1 MRLGASTAATASRKR
16 EVAGVGEAPPAEDDR
31 LAGIMAVWRQ
41 WRWLR
46 GRAAGRR
53 AVEAGEWRALL
64 SGPNSR
70 PWRSKIAPAQR
81 AACSREADPKGKPAA
96 STHHPTRS
104 ANGDTGRRGLSAG
117 GGQLSRSG
125 RARSGGSVGTREL
138 GNAPRVKYYLAVQ
151 QRPTGRTTATS
162 P

>member
-53 AVEAGEWRALL
+53 AVEAGEWRALQ

-81 AACSREADPKGKPAA
+81 AACSREGGPKGEAGGVDTPPNEVGEWRHR
-96 STHHPTRS
+96 TTR
-104 ANGDTGRRGLSAG
+104 LSAG